1 MKNARSAAFD
11 VLYKIEYEGA
21 YTNIALK
28 DEFLAHEFDERDK
41 RLISAIVYGCVRY
54 KLRLD
59 YIISNFSSVK
69 LKKISEKILIIL
81 RMGVFQIMFL
91 DKVPDSAAVNEQVK
105 LAVKM
110 QYKSKGFVNAVLR
123 SVSREKENI
132 KYDSLSVKYSYPE
145 ELIEFFEGE
154 FSDTEKLLSALN
166 QEKKIAIR
174 VNSKKT
180 TKDELLCLLEERGIR
195 AERSEVKNALIIS
208 GEDFTNLDLYND
220 GLFTVQGLS
229 SILAVDALCVR
240 EGDFCIDMCAAP
252 GAKSTY
258 IGETA
263 KEVLSFDIHPHKAEL
278 IKKNAERMGL
288 LNIKAEARDSSV
300 TDNSLL
306 EKADRVLCDVP
317 CAGLGIISK
326 KPDIKYS
333 YTKEGHKELKEL
345 QLKILKAGASYVKK
359 GGILVYS
366 TCSLGNFEN
375 IDNVNK
381 FLEENKDFE
390 LESIEDILPESLVCD
405 TAKKGYINIFPEGEY
420 DGFFIARMRKQ

>member
-28 DEFLAHEFDERDK
+28 DEFLAHGFDERDK

-59 YIISNFSSVK
+59 YVISRFSSVK
-69 LKKISEKILIIL
+69 IKKISEKILIIL

-105 LAVKM
+105 LAQKM
-110 QYKSKGFVNAVLR
+110 QYKSKGFVNALLR
-123 SVSREKENI
+123 SVSREKESI
-132 KYDSLSVKYSYPE
+132 KYNSLSAFYSYPE
-145 ELIEFFEGE
+145 ELLEFFKAE
-154 FSDTEKLLSALN
+154 FSDAEKLMEALN
-166 QEKKIAIR
+166 KEKKITIR
-174 VNSKKT
+174 VNQKKT
-180 TKDELLCLLEERGIR
+180 SADELLCLLEERGIK
-195 AERSEVKNALIIS
+195 ASKCEIKNALIIS
-208 GEDFTNLDLYND
+208 GEDFTNLDLYKE

-229 SILAVDALCVR
+229 SILAVDALEVK
-240 EGDFCIDMCAAP
+240 EDNFCIDMCAAP

-300 TDNSLL
+300 ADSALIK
-306 EKADRVLCDVP
+306 KADRVLCDVP

-345 QLKILKAGASYVKK
+345 QQRILRAGAAYVKK

-366 TCSLGNFEN
+366 TCSLGDFEN

-381 FLEENKDFE
+381 FLEENDGFV
-390 LESIEDILPESLVCD
+390 LESIEDILPESLLCES
-405 TAKKGYINIFPEGEY
+405 AKKGYINIFPEGEY
-420 DGFFIARMRKQ
+420 DGFFIAKMRKI